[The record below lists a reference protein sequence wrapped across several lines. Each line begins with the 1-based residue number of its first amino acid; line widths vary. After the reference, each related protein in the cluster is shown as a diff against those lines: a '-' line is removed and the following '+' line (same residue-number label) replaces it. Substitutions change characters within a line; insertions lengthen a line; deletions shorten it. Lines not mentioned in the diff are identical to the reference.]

1 LPRINYG
8 ELYFET
14 IPIVDKRQAKVLG
27 SGSGWEVLELL
38 RESGIEGSTADEIS
52 DRLDLPKSTVYNIL
66 SDLSAA
72 RYVDSRRYK
81 KGVGRPNKENIEEEK
96 RTGKQKRI
104 YVESISCS
112 LRSCALGQ
120 QILQA
125 LVEIL

>member
-1 LPRINYG
+1 MVNC
-8 ELYFET
+8 YFET